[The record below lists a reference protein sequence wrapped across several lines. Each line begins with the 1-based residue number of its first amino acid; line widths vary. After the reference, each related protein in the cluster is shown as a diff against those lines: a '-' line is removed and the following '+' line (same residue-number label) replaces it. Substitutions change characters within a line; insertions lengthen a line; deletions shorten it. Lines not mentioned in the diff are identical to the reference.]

1 MKNIL
6 QYSEK
11 DKELLVIK
19 HDRTATPSC
28 KEVMAQTMYVQDEK
42 EGFHVFRN
50 SRTEP
55 DGVIQESIHYFP
67 TVSYHLI
74 IE

>member
-6 QYSEK
+6 QYSIK

-19 HDRTATPSC
+19 HDHATIPSW
-28 KEVMAQTMYVQDEK
+28 KEVMTQTEYIIDEK
-42 EGFHVFRN
+42 KGFHVFRN
-50 SRTEP
+50 SRSEL
-55 DGVIQESIHYFP
+55 DGIIQETAHYFP
-67 TVSYHLI
+67 TASYHLI